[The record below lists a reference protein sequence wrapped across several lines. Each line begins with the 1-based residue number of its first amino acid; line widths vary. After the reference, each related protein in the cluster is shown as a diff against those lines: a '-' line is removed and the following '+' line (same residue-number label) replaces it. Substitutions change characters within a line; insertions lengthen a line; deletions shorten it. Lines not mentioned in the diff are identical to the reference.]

1 MTTPLPHLL
10 LVEDAQDLAQ
20 VVCGALESAGYRVT
34 HTTNAEDAIT
44 VYQQQVIDLIVLDW
58 MLPGMDG
65 LALLRHLRT
74 GSAIPILML
83 TARDDEL
90 DRVLG
95 LELGADDYLIKPFSL
110 RELVARVHALL
121 RRKELIE
128 QTLRADRQQNTL
140 LEQDGLRLDPTA
152 HAAWLDDVPLEL
164 TRTEYALLH
173 LLVSNAGRAFGRAY
187 LLETVW
193 GAGYVDGDRAVDNTV
208 LRLRK
213 KLKHI
218 AEQLETVWGIGYR
231 WSKP

>member
-1 MTTPLPHLL
+1 
-10 LVEDAQDLAQ
+10 
-20 VVCGALESAGYRVT
+20 
-34 HTTNAEDAIT
+34 
-44 VYQQQVIDLIVLDW
+44 
-58 MLPGMDG
+58 
-65 LALLRHLRT
+65 
-74 GSAIPILML
+74 
-83 TARDDEL
+83 
-90 DRVLG
+90 
-95 LELGADDYLIKPFSL
+95 LGADDYLIKPFSL